1 MKPLITWERREP
13 DSQVLVV
20 TNMWPDAERPVY
32 GIFVKRQVES
42 FLQELPIDYFVWLF
56 HWGMIPREE
65 ALPMLELFA
74 TEIMPEFGMDAS
86 SLEAAAASA

>member
-1 MKPLITWERREP
+1 VPKPGETLKERLTASGLLIGGTV
-13 DSQVLVV
+13 D
-20 TNMWPDAERPVY
+20 D
-32 GIFVKRQVES
+32 VKRQVEA

-86 SLEAAAASA
+86 SLEAAAS